1 MQSIGSFGLIAAFV
15 GVAALAMALSV
26 IIGAP
31 ILAVPFFI
39 VGFGAFLV
47 SRGRKRAAAGSTS
60 YSRDRARVPQTE
72 ETAGDPVGDSGVAE
86 VTRSGSDGGHRAGA
100 PRV

>member
-1 MQSIGSFGLIAAFV
+1 MQSIGSFSIIAAFL
-15 GVAALAMALSV
+15 GVAALAIALGA

-47 SRGRKRAAAGSTS
+47 SRGRKRAGTPSTA
-60 YSRDRARVPQTE
+60 YERGRARVPDTE
-72 ETAGDPVGDSGVAE
+72 EAAGDPVGDSGVAE
-86 VTRSGSDGGHRAGA
+86 VTRSASAGGHRADA
-100 PRV
+100 PHV